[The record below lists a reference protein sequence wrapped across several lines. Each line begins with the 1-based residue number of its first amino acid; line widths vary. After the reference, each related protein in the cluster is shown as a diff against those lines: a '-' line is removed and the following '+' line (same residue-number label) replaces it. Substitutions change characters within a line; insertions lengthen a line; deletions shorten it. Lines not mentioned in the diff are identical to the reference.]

1 VRGARQMASR
11 TLELFAG
18 ERAILEELFTTYR
31 ERSPVPR
38 AW

>member
-1 VRGARQMASR
+1 VRGAHQMATR